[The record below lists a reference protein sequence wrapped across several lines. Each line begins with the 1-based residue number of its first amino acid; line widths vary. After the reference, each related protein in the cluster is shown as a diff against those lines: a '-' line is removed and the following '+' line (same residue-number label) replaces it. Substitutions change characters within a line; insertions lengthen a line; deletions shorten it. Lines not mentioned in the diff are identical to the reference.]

1 MTFVTVVIANT
12 LKVISV
18 MRRNYFTLIVKRR
31 KKMIKK
37 CQNKRIYTRNQPQRK
52 KK

>member
-1 MTFVTVVIANT
+1 VIGNT

-18 MRRNYFTLIVKRR
+18 LRRNYFTLIVKRR
-31 KKMIKK
+31 KKRIKK
-37 CQNKRIYTRNQPQRK
+37 RQKKRIYTRNQPERK